1 MNFTIPKILVVV
13 ALLAVGAIAAVVGFL
28 SDYTLV
34 DEKADSV
41 LHNPVG
47 FVLNYV
53 SGDQKTVRFRAELA
67 FEKAQKI
74 DFAFN
79 ENIDSFYVDYNGPE
93 SKFIVNGLSLRSAG
107 DGQVEFVDY
116 IGSVILSRKLTF
128 SGSAKRVRA
137 DAHTLSRDKF
147 VKVSGKDVEFSKV
160 FLSKLNGQSLTLN
173 NVTGTV
179 EIFMDDDSA
188 SIPLNN
194 KRFKLSSFDGEIQ
207 YYNDYIVIEGAGRL
221 DADVFR
227 APSE

>member
-1 MNFTIPKILVVV
+1 MIPKILAVV

-47 FVLNYV
+47 FVMKYV
-53 SGDQKTVRFRAELA
+53 SGEQRTIKFRAEFV
-67 FEKAQKI
+67 FESAQNI

-79 ENIDSFYVDYNGPE
+79 EKIDSFYVDYNGPE
-93 SKFIVNGLSLRSAG
+93 SKFIVNELSLRSAD

-116 IGSVILSRKLTF
+116 IGSISLSRKLTF

-147 VKVSGKDVEFSKV
+147 VKVSGKDVEFTKV
-160 FLSKLNGQSLTLN
+160 FLSKLVKQSLVLN

-179 EIFMDDDSA
+179 EMFMDDDSA
-188 SIPLNN
+188 SISLNN
-194 KRFKLSSFDGEIQ
+194 KKFKLSSFDGEIQ
-207 YYNDYIVIEGAGRL
+207 YYNDYIVIDGAGRM